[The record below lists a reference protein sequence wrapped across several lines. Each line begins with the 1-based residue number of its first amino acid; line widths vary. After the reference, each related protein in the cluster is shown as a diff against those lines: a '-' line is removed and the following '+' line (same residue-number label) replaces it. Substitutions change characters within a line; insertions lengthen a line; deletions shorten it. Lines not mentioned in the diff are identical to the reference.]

1 MLYKKVHRQYLRDV
15 IVPGNILRD
24 RVMKIIYFKV
34 ETKPYIKID
43 EWGNSV
49 ILAELTKL
57 HNLSTHHQ
65 SFYFD
70 YSSPS
75 GPGNFAKSGNY
86 YVIAKSG
93 ILNYEFVDKK

>member
-49 ILAELTKL
+49 ILAKLTKL
-57 HNLSTHHQ
+57 HILSTHLQCFH
-65 SFYFD
+65 FND
-70 YSSPS
+70 S
-75 GPGNFAKSGNY
+75 GPGNY

>member
-34 ETKPYIKID
+34 ETKPCIKID
-43 EWGNSV
+43 ERGNSV
-49 ILAELTKL
+49 ILAELTKI

-70 YSSPS
+70 YS
-75 GPGNFAKSGNY
+75 GPGNY